1 MGVAKKHMR
10 IVATTFAVALALGTL
25 TACGEASPGSDAG
38 NGEYPDLSL
47 AESKAPAQLLRNT
60 AVTRIP
66 ADVVLNVG
74 TDTDGSVACLSE
86 SEDPEGTIRRW
97 DSSVDVNLKLVEAKN
112 ADAIVDE
119 VIKSFTEGGWMSQAI
134 TGSKADNQ
142 AHLLTNGTSSAAS
155 VSTSQL
161 RIEAV
166 ISGDKTTAYVHI
178 DSLGPCVV
186 TEGADSAEVKDLGKL

>member
-1 MGVAKKHMR
+1 MGVAKKNIR
-10 IVATTFAVALALGTL
+10 LIATTFALAIAVGTL
-25 TACGEASPGSDAG
+25 TGCGGAAPGSDAG

-86 SEDPEGTIRRW
+86 SEDPEGTVRRW

-112 ADAIVDE
+112 ADAIVSAI
-119 VIKSFTEGGWMSQAI
+119 IKTFTDDGWMSQAI

-142 AHLLTNGTSSAAS
+142 AFLLTNGTSSAAS
-155 VSTSQL
+155 VSTSQV

-166 ISGDKTTAYVHI
+166 IAGDQSTAYVHI

-186 TEGADSAEVKDLGKL
+186 TDGESSAEVLELGKL

>member
-1 MGVAKKHMR
+1 MVVANKNMR
-10 IVATTFAVALALGTL
+10 LVATTFAIALAIGTL
-25 TACGEASPGSDAG
+25 AGCAEASPGSSVG

-74 TDTDGSVACLSE
+74 TDTDGSIACLSE
-86 SEDPEGTIRRW
+86 SEDPDGTVRRW

-112 ADAIVDE
+112 ANAIVDE
-119 VIKSFTEGGWMSQAI
+119 VIKSFTDGGWMSQAI

-166 ISGDKTTAYVHI
+166 IAGDQSTAYVHI

>member
-1 MGVAKKHMR
+1 MGVANKKMR
-10 IVATTFAVALALGTL
+10 LVATTFALAIAVGTL
-25 TACGEASPGSDAG
+25 TGCGEASPGSSAG
-38 NGEYPDLSL
+38 NGEYPDLTL

-66 ADVVLNVG
+66 SEVILNVG
-74 TDTDGSVACLSE
+74 TDIDGSIACLSE
-86 SEDPEGTIRRW
+86 SDDPDGTVRRW
-97 DSSVDVNLKLVEAKN
+97 NSSVDVNIVLPQAKN
-112 ADAIVDE
+112 TQAIVDE
-119 VIKSFTEGGWMSQAI
+119 VIKSFTDGGWMSQAI
-134 TGSKADNQ
+134 TGAKANNQ

-155 VSTSQL
+155 VSTSQV

-166 ISGDKTTAYVHI
+166 IAGDEASSYIHI

>member
-1 MGVAKKHMR
+1 MVVANRHIR
-10 IVATTFAVALALGTL
+10 FVATTFAVALAIGTL
-25 TACGEASPGSDAG
+25 TACGGAAPSESVPA
-38 NGEYPDLSL
+38 GEYPDLTL

-86 SEDPEGTIRRW
+86 SEDPEGTVRRW

-112 ADAIVDE
+112 ADAIVSAI
-119 VIKSFTEGGWMSQAI
+119 IKTFTDDGWMSQAI

-142 AHLLTNGTSSAAS
+142 AFLLTNGTSSAAS
-155 VSTSQL
+155 VSTSQV

-166 ISGDKTTAYVHI
+166 ITGDQTSAYVHI

-186 TEGADSAEVKDLGKL
+186 TDGENSAEVQELGKL

>member
-1 MGVAKKHMR
+1 MGVAKKRSR
-10 IVATTFAVALALGTL
+10 IVAVTFAVAMAVVTL
-25 TACGEASPGSDAG
+25 TGCGESAADENVPA
-38 NGEYPDLSL
+38 GEYPDLSL

-66 ADVVLNVG
+66 TEVVLNVG
-74 TDTDGSVACLSE
+74 TDTDGSIACLGE
-86 SEDPEGTIRRW
+86 ADDPDGAIRRW
-97 DSSVDVNLKLVEAKN
+97 DSSVDVNLKLTEAKN
-112 ADAIVDE
+112 ADAIVAT
-119 VIKSFTEGGWMSQAI
+119 VIKTFTDDGWMSQAI

-142 AHLLTNGTSSAAS
+142 AFLLTNGTSSAAS
-155 VSTSQL
+155 VSTSQV

-186 TEGADSAEVKDLGKL
+186 TEGANSPEVKDLGKL

>member
-1 MGVAKKHMR
+1 MGVANKNIKL
-10 IVATTFAVALALGTL
+10 VATTFALAIALGTL
-25 TACGEASPGSDAG
+25 TGCGEAAPGSDVG

-74 TDTDGSVACLSE
+74 TDTDGSIACLSE
-86 SEDPEGTIRRW
+86 SEDPDGTIRRW
-97 DSSVDVNLKLVEAKN
+97 DSSVDVNIVLTEAKN
-112 ADAIVDE
+112 TQAIVDE
-119 VIKSFTEGGWMSQAI
+119 VIKSFTDGGWMSQAI
-134 TGSKADNQ
+134 TGAKANSQ

-155 VSTSQL
+155 VSTSQI

-166 ISGDKTTAYVHI
+166 IAGDQGSSYIHI

-186 TEGADSAEVKDLGKL
+186 TDGADSAEVLELGKL